1 MSLLD
6 EARKLVRGA
15 PPKKQGELVVRISR
29 RGKYFVGPFTKE
41 NCRFRWSGPYDT
53 KKDATDD
60 MRGLSR
66 FIRGV
71 GLCEEKK
78 KRKG

>member
-53 KKDATDD
+53 KADATDD

-66 FIRGV
+66 FLRGV
-71 GLCEEKK
+71 GLFERSRKK
-78 KRKG
+78 G